1 MFEMLVITHNYFSHL
16 SVTLIIRVHKGLKC
30 LECLQ
35 LLRIILVNESTSAKL
50 SRNRVDDYRENLC
63 FKDDFYIFL
72 ASFLVVF
79 QKINF
84 LEGRNR
90 VEKCPQNSRFCYAV
104 KNVTH

>member
-16 SVTLIIRVHKGLKC
+16 SVTLIIRVHKCLNCLK
-30 LECLQ
+30 CLQ
-35 LLRIILVNESTSAKL
+35 LLRIILVDESTSAKL
-50 SRNRVDDYRENLC
+50 SRNRVDDYRENVC
-63 FKDDFYIFL
+63 FKDDFYIFF

-79 QKINF
+79 KKINF

-90 VEKCPQNSRFCYAV
+90 VEKCPQNSRFCDTF

>member
-63 FKDDFYIFL
+63 FKDDFYIFWL
-72 ASFLVVF
+72 
-79 QKINF
+79 
-84 LEGRNR
+84 
-90 VEKCPQNSRFCYAV
+90 RFWLFF
-104 KNVTH
+104 KKLTF